1 MNESPVKNIKTREVK
16 HDIKVLDKAAEAAK
30 NMKQTTIRTK
40 DQMQNLM
47 DDGQISP
54 EEYAEDKMRYAA
66 EDTASEAG
74 HQMKN
79 TAKKTTKKV
88 RKRVRDRREQKLQ
101 EKQMKQAEESR
112 RTVAEAEKQTAE
124 TVVEESQEGPLPRR
138 KNNTAPKVE
147 QATFRQREY
156 GVQQHEARVRRLRKA
171 KVTVTEVEAGRTAQ
185 TTAKEAK
192 KAAPKAVN
200 GTIKATKKTVKTAE
214 RTGATV
220 KTSQAA
226 AATAAKAAKQTAETA
241 KRSAI
246 IMRKAAEASRAAAVA
261 VAKGVASA
269 VKGIIAAVKSLIAL
283 LIAGASSMLMIL
295 VPILLV
301 GLLVGS
307 IFGIFFSSEDTGS
320 ETTMRSVVQG
330 INQDYQQEIDD
341 LKNSGSY
348 DSVEMSGSTAV
359 WKEVLSIYTVRT
371 TNDEEE
377 AQEVASLD
385 DNKINILTDIFWEM
399 NDISSRTETRTETVI
414 VETDDGNGNIVE
426 ETREETK
433 TVLLITVTHKT
444 ATEMAETYGFNE
456 EQKQQL
462 AELLD
467 EKNRSM
473 WASVLYGI
481 RAGDSDIVEVAL
493 SQVGQVGGQP
503 YWSWYGFDNRVEWC
517 ACFVSWCANECGYI
531 EDGIIPKYAGC
542 VNGVQWFKD
551 RDQWIDGSQEPLPGM
566 IIFYDWDSPDG
577 ESGPQDGESDH
588 TGIVQRV
595 EDGIVYT
602 VEGNSGDSCRI
613 RQHPVGYYEILGY
626 GCPAY

>member
-1 MNESPVKNIKTREVK
+1 MNENPMKDIKTREIK

-30 NMKQTTIRTK
+30 SMKKTTIRLK
-40 DQMQNLM
+40 DQTQNLM

-54 EEYAEDKMRYAA
+54 EEYAEDKIRYAA
-66 EDTASEAG
+66 EDTAAETG

-79 TAKKTTKKV
+79 AAKKTTKKA
-88 RKRVRDRREQKLQ
+88 RKRAQNRREQKQ
-101 EKQMKQAEESR
+101 HEKQVETVGEETQDGTLPRHKSNSTPQAE
-112 RTVAEAEKQTAE
+112 
-124 TVVEESQEGPLPRR
+124 
-138 KNNTAPKVE
+138 
-147 QATFRQREY
+147 QASSRQREY
-156 GVQQHEARVRRLRKA
+156 GVQQHEARIRRLRKA
-171 KVTVTEVEAGRTAQ
+171 KVTVTEVEAGKTVQTAG
-185 TTAKEAK
+185 KEVK
-192 KAAPKAVN
+192 KTAPKAVN
-200 GTIKATKKTVKTAE
+200 DTIKATKKTVKTAE

-220 KTSQAA
+220 KTSQAVT
-226 AATAAKAAKQTAETA
+226 ATAAKAAKQTAETA
-241 KRSAI
+241 KKTAI
-246 IMRKAAEASRAAAVA
+246 IVQKTAEVSRAAAVA
-261 VAKGVASA
+261 MAKSVASA
-269 VKGIIAAVKSLIAL
+269 VKGIIAAAKSLISFL
-283 LIAGASSMLMIL
+283 VAGASSMLMIL
-295 VPILLV
+295 VPILIV

-307 IFGIFFSSEDTGS
+307 TFGIFFSSEDTGS

-330 INQDYQQEIDD
+330 INQEYQQEIDE
-341 LKNSGSY
+341 LKNSGDY

-359 WKEVLSIYTVRT
+359 WKEVLSVYTVRT
-371 TNDEEE
+371 TNDEEDP
-377 AQEVASLD
+377 QEVASLD
-385 DNKINILTDIFWEM
+385 DNKIDILTDIFWEM

-414 VETDDGNGNIVE
+414 IETDDGNGNIVE

-433 TVLLITVTHKT
+433 TILFITVSHKS
-444 ATEMAETYGFNE
+444 ADEMAEAYEFNE

-462 AELLD
+462 TELLN

-551 RDQWIDGSQEPLPGM
+551 RDQWIDGSQEPVPGM
-566 IIFYDWDSPDG
+566 IIFFDWDSPDG

-613 RQHPVGYYEILGY
+613 RQYPVGYYEILGY

>member
-1 MNESPVKNIKTREVK
+1 MNENPMKDIKTREIK
-16 HDIKVLDKAAEAAK
+16 NDIKVLDKAAEAAK
-30 NMKQTTIRTK
+30 SMKKATIRLK
-40 DQMQNLM
+40 DQTQNLM

-54 EEYAEDKMRYAA
+54 EEYAEDKIRYAA
-66 EDTASEAG
+66 EDTAAETG

-79 TAKKTTKKV
+79 AAKKTTKKA
-88 RKRVRDRREQKLQ
+88 RQRAQNRREQKQ
-101 EKQMKQAEESR
+101 HEKQ
-112 RTVAEAEKQTAE
+112 VE
-124 TVVEESQEGPLPRR
+124 TVGEETQDGTLPRH
-138 KNNTAPKVE
+138 KSNSAPQVE
-147 QATFRQREY
+147 QVSSRQREY
-156 GVQQHEARVRRLRKA
+156 GVQQHEARIRRLRKA
-171 KVTVTEVEAGRTAQ
+171 KVTVTEVEAGKTVQTAG
-185 TTAKEAK
+185 KEVK
-192 KAAPKAVN
+192 KTAPKAVN

-226 AATAAKAAKQTAETA
+226 TATAAKAAKQTAETA
-241 KRSAI
+241 KRTAI
-246 IMRKAAEASRAAAVA
+246 IVQKTAEASRAAAVA
-261 VAKGVASA
+261 MAKSVASA
-269 VKGIIAAVKSLIAL
+269 VKGIIAAAKSLISFL
-283 LIAGASSMLMIL
+283 VAGASSMLMIL
-295 VPILLV
+295 VPILIV

-307 IFGIFFSSEDTGS
+307 TFGIFFSSEDTGS

-330 INQDYQQEIDD
+330 INQEYQQEIDE
-341 LKNSGSY
+341 LKNSGDY

-359 WKEVLSIYTVRT
+359 WKEVLSVYTVRT
-371 TNDEEE
+371 TNDEEDP
-377 AQEVASLD
+377 QEVASLD
-385 DNKINILTDIFWEM
+385 DNKIDILTDIFWEM

-414 VETDDGNGNIVE
+414 IETDDGNGNIVE

-433 TVLLITVTHKT
+433 TILFITVSHKT
-444 ATEMAETYGFNE
+444 ADEMAEAYEFNE

-462 AELLD
+462 TELLD

-551 RDQWIDGSQEPLPGM
+551 RDQWIDGSQEPVPGM
-566 IIFYDWDSPDG
+566 IIFFDWDSPDG

-613 RQHPVGYYEILGY
+613 RQYPVGYYEILGY